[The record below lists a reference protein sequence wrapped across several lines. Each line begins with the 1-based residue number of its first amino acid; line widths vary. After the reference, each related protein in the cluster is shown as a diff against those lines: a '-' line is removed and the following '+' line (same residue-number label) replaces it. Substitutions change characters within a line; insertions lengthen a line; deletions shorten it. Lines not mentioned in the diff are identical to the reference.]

1 MNKYFHWCALCLLL
15 CGTVLLSSCNATQEV
30 TYFQDLKPGVSQ
42 ITLSEA
48 PGITIQPEDR
58 ISIIVSS
65 RDPQLAALFNLPN
78 VTHNV
83 SQINQNSSGKNN
95 ASSQGTLSY
104 TVDVQGNIDFPVLG
118 AIHVAGKSRKTIE
131 TEIKNLLLQKNLI
144 KDPIVTVEYMNLAIT
159 VMGEVSRPGRYNID
173 RDHLTLLDALGMAG
187 DLTIYGKRNKVK
199 VLREENGVQHV
210 YNVNLCSGEQVYT
223 SPAYYLRQNDVVYV
237 EPNNMR
243 ARQSTVNG
251 NTVRTPSFWMSLASF
266 LASMSI
272 LIFN

>member
-15 CGTVLLSSCNATQEV
+15 CGTVFLSSCKATQEV

-42 ITLSEA
+42 ITLSEV

-78 VTHNV
+78 VSNNANQI
-83 SQINQNSSGKNN
+83 SQSSSGGNN
-95 ASSQGTLSY
+95 LSSRGTLSY

-118 AIHVAGKSRKTIE
+118 IIHVAGKSRKTIE
-131 TEIKNLLLQKNLI
+131 MEIKNLLLQKNLI

-187 DLTIYGKRNKVK
+187 DLTIYGKRDKVK
-199 VLREENGVQHV
+199 VLREGNGVQHV

>member
-15 CGTVLLSSCNATQEV
+15 CGTVFLSSCNATQEV

-78 VTHNV
+78 VSHNASQV
-83 SQINQNSSGKNN
+83 SQNSSGGNN
-95 ASSQGTLSY
+95 ASSQGILSY
-104 TVDVQGNIDFPVLG
+104 TVDAQGNIDFPVLG
-118 AIHVAGKSRKTIE
+118 SIHVAGKSRKAIE
-131 TEIKNLLLQKNLI
+131 AEIKNLLLQKNLI

-159 VMGEVSRPGRYNID
+159 VMGEVSRPGRYSID

-187 DLTIYGKRNKVK
+187 DLTIYGKRDKVK
-199 VLREENGVQHV
+199 VLREESGVQHV

>member
-15 CGTVLLSSCNATQEV
+15 CGTVFLSSCNATQEV

-78 VTHNV
+78 VSNNAN
-83 SQINQNSSGKNN
+83 QINQNSSGGSNLN
-95 ASSQGTLSY
+95 SRGMLSY
-104 TVDVQGNIDFPVLG
+104 TVDAQGNIDFPVLG
-118 AIHVAGKSRKTIE
+118 AIHVAGKSRKAIE
-131 TEIKNLLLQKNLI
+131 AEIKNLLLQKNLI

-187 DLTIYGKRNKVK
+187 DLTIYGKRDKVK